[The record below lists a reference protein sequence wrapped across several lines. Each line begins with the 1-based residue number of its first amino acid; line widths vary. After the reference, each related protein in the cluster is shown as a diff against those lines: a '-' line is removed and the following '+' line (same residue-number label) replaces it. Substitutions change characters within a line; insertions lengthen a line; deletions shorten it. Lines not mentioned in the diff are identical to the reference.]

1 MGVQA
6 MQSAGQ
12 GELATF
18 SELLESV
25 YESATDPGHWR
36 VFLEGLAR
44 TLNAKSGMF
53 RVIDER
59 GPTIRASAHYNLDP
73 DLQRAHREYF
83 VQQDPYLREL
93 RDKPAGFIVP
103 GEAFVDHR
111 GLRRT
116 EFFADYMAPQDTHHV
131 CGGLAMRTDEFT
143 IKFGLQRDRATG
155 PFSGREADY
164 IRRFVPHIQRA
175 ARLGHLLDLAGQQ
188 HTTAERALESL
199 GVGLVLIDH
208 DQRVV
213 YANAKA
219 ESTFAWRCGVTQSG
233 GRLVSVHAEDDT
245 RLRHLLGVVLARARQ
260 ATPPVPEATL
270 LSPSA
275 GQPHMLVVAS
285 PVPAGQSVFHGPW
298 SRPGAAV
305 FISNLQDAGLLDHEV
320 LVMLYGLT
328 ETEAQLACALSR
340 GHELAGLSQ
349 EWGVSRETLR
359 THLKRALQKTG
370 VRRQADLVR
379 LLVGA
384 PWKLVEGRGA
394 DATTE
399 PTA

>member
-1 MGVQA
+1 MR
-6 MQSAGQ
+6 SARHGD
-12 GELATF
+12 LATF

-25 YESATDPGHWR
+25 YESATDPDHWR
-36 VFLEGLAR
+36 VFLEGLAH
-44 TLNAKSGMF
+44 TLNAKSGML

-131 CGGLAMRTDEFT
+131 CGGLAMRTAEFT

-155 PFSGREADY
+155 PFSEREAEY

-175 ARLGHLLDLAGQQ
+175 ARLGHLLDLAGQR
-188 HTTAERALESL
+188 HDMADRALESL
-199 GVGLVLIDH
+199 GVGLVLLD
-208 DQRVV
+208 DEQRILH
-213 YANAKA
+213 ANRKA
-219 ESTFAWRCGVTQSG
+219 ESAFAWRCGLTQSG
-233 GRLVSVHAEDDT
+233 GRLVPVKAEDDA
-245 RLRHLLGVVLARARQ
+245 RLRNLFAVVLARARQ
-260 ATPPVPEATL
+260 ATPPVPEAML
-270 LSPSA
+270 LTPTA
-275 GQPHMLVVAS
+275 GQPRVLVVAS
-285 PVPAGQSVFHGPW
+285 PVNAEQSVFHGPW
-298 SRPGAAV
+298 SRPCAAV

-328 ETEAQLACALSR
+328 DAEAQLACALSR
-340 GHELAGLSQ
+340 GHDLRGLSHD
-349 EWGVSRETLR
+349 WGVSRETLR

-370 VRRQADLVR
+370 MHRQADLVR
-379 LLVGA
+379 LLVGS
-384 PWKLVEGRGA
+384 PWKLAEDRPG
-394 DATTE
+394 
-399 PTA
+399 